1 MESEFFSTSSTFRLC
16 FEGSF
21 ARKKVLEGGGWM
33 RFSSIEG
40 LFRWDWIFLIFILI
54 EIIRRRFLFKLNYSI
69 DYSMMNRI
77 ICKFLSF

>member
-16 FEGSF
+16 FEGGF
-21 ARKKVLEGGGWM
+21 ARKEVLEGGM

>member
-21 ARKKVLEGGGWM
+21 ARKKVLEGGM

-40 LFRWDWIFLIFILI
+40 LFRQDWIFLIFILI